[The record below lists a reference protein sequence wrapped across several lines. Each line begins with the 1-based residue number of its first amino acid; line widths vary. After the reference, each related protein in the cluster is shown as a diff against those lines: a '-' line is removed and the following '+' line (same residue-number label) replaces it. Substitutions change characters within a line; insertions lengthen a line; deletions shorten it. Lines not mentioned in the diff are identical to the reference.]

1 MVEEAQQ
8 ELDTLRN
15 SAERTAAVLLHVLPP
30 ESTPGDATE
39 DDGGANELSREQE
52 LELLLIEQLRQ
63 HKQHLLEEN
72 EQLRAEGRQLGSVV
86 EQLRRTHLMTTTDQ
100 TSSVPAPTTAPVPAP
115 APVPARASM
124 PAAMSASMPALP
136 SVRAPVVAP
145 APAMASAPAMAPAP
159 VPAPAPAPAPP
170 APAPA
175 PAYETAGHDEL

>member
-72 EQLRAEGRQLGSVV
+72 EQLRAEGMQLGSVV
-86 EQLRRTHLMTTTDQ
+86 ERLRKTSLMAATDQ
-100 TSSVPAPTTAPVPAP
+100 ASIVPAPATAPVPAP
-115 APVPARASM
+115 PPVLAPASM
-124 PAAMSASMPALP
+124 PAFTSASMPVLP
-136 SVRAPVVAP
+136 TV
-145 APAMASAPAMAPAP
+145 SAPAVAPAP
-159 VPAPAPAPAPP
+159 VPAPAPG
-170 APAPA
+170 
-175 PAYETAGHDEL
+175 PAYRTEPDQDEF